1 MLVTYL
7 QQLETRASEANVRLI
22 DAYLEAGLADSNY
35 YRHRGGQHELSE
47 KLATRVFAAIQRL
60 ESRRAT
66 VASRCV
72 A

>member
-47 KLATRVFAAIQRL
+47 KLATRIFAATQTL